1 MQLPGLGEY
10 LPGPSLWPLSV
21 GSRSR
26 EGAGMLCV
34 SAFSLPSLSI
44 RRDNSPGDSQTGVQD
59 LYDRPNGPSLILQ
72 RRTVASEDL
81 ARKGPSLILQR
92 GSVAWSAKTLHYTAT
107 YTTLLSRISD
117 LTRKS
122 PSYMLGRK
130 CQKSARLS
138 REAPSYMP
146 GRIAILLYPIEN
158 ITGDLF
164 RRAKA
169 LH

>member
-81 ARKGPSLILQR
+81 ARKGPSL
-92 GSVAWSAKTLHYTAT
+92 
-107 YTTLLSRISD
+107 
-117 LTRKS
+117 
-122 PSYMLGRK
+122 YMVIG
-130 CQKSARLS
+130 
-138 REAPSYMP
+138 
-146 GRIAILLYPIEN
+146 
-158 ITGDLF
+158 
-164 RRAKA
+164 
-169 LH
+169 